1 MMRPVTTT
9 LTTSSLIS
17 LITAL
22 HLFATQI
29 TIRRLAPA
37 QMVRKSAIITPPVS
51 AQALATKQY
60 EPPLAADA
68 VGGGAPTNTDL
79 ATSLKPI
86 GHS

>member
-37 QMVRKSAIITPPVS
+37 QMVRKSAMTTPPVS

-60 EPPLAADA
+60 ELPLAADA
-68 VGGGAPTNTDL
+68 VGGDVPTNKDL
-79 ATSLKPI
+79 AKFPKLI